1 MFDIR
6 LFDDVGLRIYLNDD
20 KIERIE
26 FVKSASSNAPSH
38 LVEKFSPYI
47 RGEGDPALKME
58 DLDLEGYTENIL
70 RVYHALREVCT
81 FGKVVTYSLLA
92 EITGT
97 HPRFVGYCMKVNRFP
112 IVIPCHR
119 VVGKRGLGGFSFGE
133 DLKRKLL
140 SFEGINL

>member
-6 LFDDVGLRIYLNDD
+6 LFGDVGLRIYLKDD
-20 KIERIE
+20 KIKRIE
-26 FVKSASSNAPSH
+26 FVKAKSSNAP
-38 LVEKFSPYI
+38 LYMLEKFAPYI
-47 RGEGDPALKME
+47 RGEGDPALKMK
-58 DLDLEGYTENIL
+58 DLYLEGYTENIL
-70 RVYHALREVCT
+70 RVYHALKEVCT
-81 FGKVVTYSLLA
+81 FGKVVTYSQLA

-133 DLKRKLL
+133 YLKRELL
-140 SFEGINL
+140 SFEGVNL